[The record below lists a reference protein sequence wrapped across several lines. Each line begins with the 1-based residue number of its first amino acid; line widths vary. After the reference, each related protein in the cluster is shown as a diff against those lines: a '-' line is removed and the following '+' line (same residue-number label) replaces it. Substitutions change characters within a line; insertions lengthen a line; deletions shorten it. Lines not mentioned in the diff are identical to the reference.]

1 MSEQEKKPRRTTPQ
15 VIIDTVDT
23 LDLSDLMAV
32 QVAVNAELLK
42 RKQQRQAELELL
54 EGVV

>member
-15 VIIDTVDT
+15 VIIDQVGDLK
-23 LDLSDLMAV
+23 LDELMAV